1 MSRLER
7 EAWARNALL
16 VILGIGGAGL
26 WIALVMKA
34 RGPAP
39 HEEAQPGFDVKSVP
53 EAPADD
59 TPVALAQPVSALT
72 PPVGSA
78 PQPAASAPA
87 ALQTYQHAPGPV
99 DNSQAAAADDT
110 QSAKSLN
117 DAVRRG
123 LPTIAALARQSAA
136 QSPSL
141 QKFAKEWSAS
151 PELSA
156 LNARYQRDGDMVAY
170 LHGLAASPTL
180 PRLLKEHA
188 GDPAVLGLATEVV
201 MKAPGLVG
209 QALAYAFG
217 DPSLKPFAERAMND
231 AALPPALT
239 AGFLPAGSAPPA
251 R

>member
-1 MSRLER
+1 LSRLER
-7 EAWARNALL
+7 EARTRNALL
-16 VILGIGGAGL
+16 VILGVGGAAL

-39 HEEAQPGFDVKSVP
+39 REEAQPGFDVKEVP
-53 EAPADD
+53 DAPRDD
-59 TPVALAQPVSALT
+59 APVALAQPVSSLT
-72 PPVGSA
+72 PPKGE
-78 PQPAASAPA
+78 PLRPAAAAPA
-87 ALQTYQHAPGPV
+87 ALPAYQHAPGHV
-99 DNSQAAAADDT
+99 DDSSVAQADT
-110 QSAKSLN
+110 AQSVKSLN

-123 LPTIAALARQSAA
+123 LPMIAALAKRSAA

-141 QKFAKEWSAS
+141 RKFAQEWKAS
-151 PELSA
+151 PDLGA
-156 LNARYQRDGDMVAY
+156 LNARYKRDGDMAAY

-188 GDPAVLGLATEVV
+188 GDPALLGLATDVV
-201 MKAPGLVG
+201 MQAPGLVG

-217 DPSLKPFAERAMND
+217 DPSLKPFAQRAMND

-239 AGFLPAGSAPPA
+239 ATALSAAGAPQA